1 MDRENSAAWA
11 ALTPAARQALR
22 LIEREV
28 TRLGGEARIVLPRFG
43 ATRTACRAIGQLT
56 VLGFIKVGTGANSAN
71 VFSLTD
77 GWQAISADEAARR
90 IYPGPRARDGAA
102 CRRARHPM
110 RQAMAPSPTRRQ
122 IEQRRVSVISS
133 PAACCPIFQKCR
145 SANYGTFR
153 DLPGRMNV
161 SQCIIGDQARAG
173 VG

>member
-56 VLGFIKVGTGANSAN
+56 VLGFIKVGTGARSAN

-90 IYPGPRARDGAA
+90 KNLPRPPRARW
-102 CRRARHPM
+102 
-110 RQAMAPSPTRRQ
+110 
-122 IEQRRVSVISS
+122 
-133 PAACCPIFQKCR
+133 
-145 SANYGTFR
+145 
-153 DLPGRMNV
+153 GRL
-161 SQCIIGDQARAG
+161 
-173 VG
+173 